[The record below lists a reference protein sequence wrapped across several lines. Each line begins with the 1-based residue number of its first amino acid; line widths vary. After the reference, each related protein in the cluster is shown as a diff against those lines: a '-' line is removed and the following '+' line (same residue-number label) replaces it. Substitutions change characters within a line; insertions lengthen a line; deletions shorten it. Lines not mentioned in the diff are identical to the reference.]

1 MAGVEDVAALAEA
14 SGRALPED
22 DSSVGTP
29 NKSLWAESTGPAGP
43 PVTLGPASA
52 NPRGISVDF
61 VMVLKQIEE
70 MKIAMEKLQA
80 ENQQMKAEL
89 DEAPGSAENAG
100 TPGRYKDARP
110 WAEAGPEKSM
120 RRIVLPTDASEDS

>member
-1 MAGVEDVAALAEA
+1 MSQLDE
-14 SGRALPED
+14 LPETK
-22 DSSVGTP
+22 VARLG
-29 NKSLWAESTGPAGP
+29 GRPAAFQK
-43 PVTLGPASA
+43 TK
-52 NPRGISVDF
+52 ISF
-61 VMVLKQIEE
+61 VHVLTQIEE
-70 MKIAMEKLQA
+70 MKIAIEKLQA